1 MHQLWGIENF
11 EEQKSTS
18 TQACIVFVLYWHSSL
33 KKKKKEK
40 DPSAYLINAFSN

>member
-18 TQACIVFVLYWHSSL
+18 TQACIVFVLYWHGSL
-33 KKKKKEK
+33 KKKKEK
-40 DPSAYLINAFSN
+40 RKKKKKIHLRI